1 MLTGQCRRVRS
12 SKVYPTFHP
21 WKHILGVSRKLPRRT
36 DHRKLPSKSNLKR
49 TCSLPCLRSLQF
61 IVYRGNFSWPFKLI
75 MKCLNVADDEQ
86 LRTYRPSS
94 DFILLQSKLPRLLVE
109 VNSKP
114 KSDWPEDL
122 VGMLVMGAAVVHFA
136 NTIHS

>member
-1 MLTGQCRRVRS
+1 
-12 SKVYPTFHP
+12 
-21 WKHILGVSRKLPRRT
+21 
-36 DHRKLPSKSNLKR
+36 
-49 TCSLPCLRSLQF
+49 
-61 IVYRGNFSWPFKLI
+61 

-109 VNSKP
+109 VKSKP